1 MIITDIWFGILAIFM
16 IMTIIHTDTDLECG
30 KFCKCLSRRFKRAI
44 CHGSYIP
51 TLPVSVSE
59 VELRNSNRTDIGRF
73 ALVNLT
79 SHRVTE
85 FVLSGNSICHI
96 NQEAF
101 VNLTWLSVL
110 TVNNETSLSV
120 DRLKKAL
127 TKLSL
132 NYTRKLR
139 FTNNN
144 WTYLPNDMFEPFINT
159 KIKAVFLTGNQFSYI
174 NGSSFKFL
182 TLLEKLVLENN
193 KLIQIHFWEMP
204 RLKNLRLN
212 GNRLAKV
219 PNFCNFENSL
229 FPRLESLS
237 LSDNNIGNIDK
248 TSFLCLP
255 ALKFLKMM
263 GISIVEL
270 KNNIFSGLTKL
281 KDVSLGKI
289 STLKRIED
297 FAFNNTSLKRIFM
310 NNCKFRFDRIER
322 FNPVTIFKFCP
333 NVNYVNLG
341 LNHMPKIPNI
351 LHVMF
356 KPLDNLES
364 LLLHSTGILDLPRN
378 LLSNFRKLRDLN
390 LQDNKLH
397 FTFDHS
403 IGIFGN
409 ITSLKSL
416 DLSSNLI
423 SIINKTLLSSRLLNS
438 LEQINFGFNPFS
450 CTCDQK
456 WLLEWIKQTKVKIV
470 GYPKN
475 YKCRYPNE
483 LAGQYLNS
491 YTPTDDICKPW
502 NQLYTIAIV
511 LPLFGVSTLVIII
524 FIWICQNNIKN
535 SVYLLRVVYNHI
547 QGHVVFNESLNYEF
561 HAFVV
566 YCDADREWVHNV
578 FLKRIES
585 EEGIKLCI
593 HQRDFDIGK
602 NITGNIDKYI
612 EKSWKV
618 VVVMSNDFAKSEW
631 CQWEVDVVQERRRR
645 QGKDAFL
652 LIMLKTID
660 SKHMTSPLRTLL
672 ESTPHVRYQTGVGE
686 DLFWRAAAKSLQKP
700 LGLPPVAVL

>member
-1 MIITDIWFGILAIFM
+1 MKK
-16 IMTIIHTDTDLECG
+16 IHTGTDLECG

-51 TLPVSVSE
+51 KLPVSVLE

-73 ALVNLT
+73 TLVNLT
-79 SHRVTE
+79 FHRVTE
-85 FVLSGNSICHI
+85 FVLSGNSIRHI

-110 TVNNETSLSV
+110 TVNNETSLGV
-120 DRLKKAL
+120 EGLKKAL

-139 FTNNN
+139 LTNNN
-144 WTYLPNDMFEPFINT
+144 WTYLPTDMFEPFINT
-159 KIKAVFLTGNQFSYI
+159 KIKEVYLTGNQFSYI
-174 NGSSFKFL
+174 NGSSFRFL
-182 TLLEKLVLENN
+182 PLLEKLVLENN
-193 KLIQIHFWEMP
+193 KLIQIHFWEMLG
-204 RLKNLRLN
+204 LKNLRLN

-219 PNFCNFENSL
+219 PNFCSFGDSL

-237 LSDNNIGNIDK
+237 LSDNNIGIIDK

-297 FAFNNTSLKRIFM
+297 FAFNNTSIKRIVM
-310 NNCKFRFDRIER
+310 NNCNFRFDLIER

-333 NVNYVNLG
+333 NVNHVNLG

-351 LHVMF
+351 LYVMF
-356 KPLDNLES
+356 KPLVNLES
-364 LLLHSTGILDLPRN
+364 LLLHSTRLLDLPRN

-390 LQDNKLH
+390 LQDNSLH
-397 FTFDHS
+397 TFDHS

-409 ITSLKSL
+409 IISLKSL

-438 LEQINFGFNPFS
+438 LEQINLGFNPFS

-456 WLLEWIKQTKVKIV
+456 WFLEWIKQTKIKIV

-483 LAGQYLNS
+483 LAGQHLKN

-511 LPLFGVSTLVIII
+511 LPLFGVSVLVIII

-535 SVYLLRVVYNHI
+535 TVYLLRVVYNHR
-547 QGHVVFNESLNYEF
+547 QGLVAYDERLNYEY

-566 YCDADREWVHNV
+566 YCDADRKWVHNV
-578 FLKRIES
+578 FVQRMES

-602 NITGNIDKYI
+602 NITGNIDKYL

-631 CQWEVDVVQERRRR
+631 CQWEVDIVQERRRR

-700 LGLPPVAVL
+700 LGHPPVSVL